1 MNNEEFQDFESDKV
15 TRFWWAGLFFF
26 VLSLAPLSLTAP
38 SDKTLRA
45 RAKAEVLAYQVAQLY
60 RENVQSSSSSEP
72 ESMGPAYV
80 RHPATAPGGS
90 TNSSGIMGRDPW
102 GRPYRYLVQE
112 TPDERLQ
119 VEMTSAGPDGEFS
132 SGPTDDDVHLTLS
145 F

>member
-1 MNNEEFQDFESDKV
+1 MA
-15 TRFWWAGLFFF
+15 RFWWAGLFSF

-60 RENVQSSSSSEP
+60 RENVQSSSSSESG
-72 ESMGPAYV
+72 SMGPAYV

-90 TNSSGIMGRDPW
+90 TNSSGLMGRDPW
-102 GRPYRYLVQE
+102 GRPYRYHVHE
-112 TPDERLQ
+112 TPEDRLQ
-119 VEMTSAGPDGEFS
+119 VEMVSAGPDGVFS
-132 SGPTDDDVHLTLS
+132 VAPDGDDVQLILS